1 MIRRISALAGA
12 VLLVVIVG
20 SCHDSGN
27 TVTGPRPLPAVTP
40 TPMPPGAQPTPTPM
54 PPGMQTATVNVG
66 QGGTNFVDQQSGGST
81 TTIHAGATVRWVWV
95 DGTHS
100 TTSGGCP
107 GGACQ
112 NDGL

>member
-54 PPGMQTATVNVG
+54 PPGMQTATVDYHGFPIDTGTVTSRKTRPLSMPSSIWNV
-66 QGGTNFVDQQSGGST
+66 TEARAMV
-81 TTIHAGATVRWVWV
+81 VR
-95 DGTHS
+95 S
-100 TTSGGCP
+100 L
-107 GGACQ
+107 
-112 NDGL
+112 GLVRGEW